1 MLELRE
7 FCEVCSGVAVR
18 QTPNGNA
25 RFLQLSDLSEL
36 RAGRS
41 PNLAAGDRP
50 YVARAHS
57 IDEGDVIIGAR
68 GEVTDV
74 YVSDKAVAGA
84 FISLD
89 LYLVRPDR
97 RIVDPHFLAAF
108 LDLPSTQAALAT
120 GKQGSALARLP
131 KDALERLE
139 VPLPAKDRQRLIAGL
154 SRVFQSECELLRRLF
169 NLNETLGR
177 ETIARAIA
185 ASATVDPVQR
195 KGSAQ

>member
-1 MLELRE
+1 M
-7 FCEVCSGVAVR
+7 
-18 QTPNGNA
+18 
-25 RFLQLSDLSEL
+25 
-36 RAGRS
+36 
-41 PNLAAGDRP
+41 
-50 YVARAHS
+50 
-57 IDEGDVIIGAR
+57 IIGAR